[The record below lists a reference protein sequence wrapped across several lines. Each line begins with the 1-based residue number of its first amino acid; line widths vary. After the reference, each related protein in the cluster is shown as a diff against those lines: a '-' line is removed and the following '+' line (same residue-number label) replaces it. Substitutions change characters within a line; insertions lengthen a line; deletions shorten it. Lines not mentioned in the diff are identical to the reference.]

1 MELTLKES
9 LAPNLDL
16 ETNQIVNLLEETK
29 PNLTNPFI
37 NFLKE
42 KPSFLLLYNPFRNE
56 RHNNATDRNISKQA
70 TCLCYGRATSASP
83 STLLLCTASSANHRE
98 RPARPHRGW
107 AGRRP
112 PTRRCRGTDA
122 RCARKE
128 ERECGEKLRDLRASP
143 REREKI
149 TLKTMYWLVC

>member
-112 PTRRCRGTDA
+112 PLPRHGRTVRKKGRKGVRR
-122 RCARKE
+122 E
-128 ERECGEKLRDLRASP
+128 VERFESISKR
-143 REREKI
+143 
-149 TLKTMYWLVC
+149 T